1 MCILGRYK
9 SKHGDYFIDIQISA
23 IKSLYLLLIPHLS
36 SCATI
41 QFVICISFT
50 FIYLHKKLVE
60 ILGQQI
66 TFFCRQVQFVLFIL
80 FKMFL
85 TGDIFRRRRKYAA
98 HCPAPAPTWTTSWR
112 MTSPRARCPPVI
124 RCFPRPHPRH
134 SPRPPRHSTP
144 QMRISRQN
152 PWTT

>member
-66 TFFCRQVQFVLFIL
+66 TFFL
-80 FKMFL
+80 
-85 TGDIFRRRRKYAA
+85 
-98 HCPAPAPTWTTSWR
+98 
-112 MTSPRARCPPVI
+112 
-124 RCFPRPHPRH
+124 
-134 SPRPPRHSTP
+134 
-144 QMRISRQN
+144 
-152 PWTT
+152 